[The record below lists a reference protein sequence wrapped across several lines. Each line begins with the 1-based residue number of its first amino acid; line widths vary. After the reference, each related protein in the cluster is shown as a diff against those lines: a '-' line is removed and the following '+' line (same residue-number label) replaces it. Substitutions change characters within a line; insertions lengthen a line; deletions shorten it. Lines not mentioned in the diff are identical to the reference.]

1 MCAGNR
7 SYRPSSRPGA
17 PRRRPDRGARRVV
30 DQLSNNGRHRPLGG
44 GRSVAELTQ
53 KLFAYAKKV
62 GISSTEIEEGAGS
75 VYEAVLDAIVH
86 HEAGL
91 AE

>member
-1 MCAGNR
+1 MLSPKFTPR
-7 SYRPSSRPGA
+7 RPSTPPG
-17 PRRRPDRGARRVV
+17 PRRPRVV

-53 KLFAYAKKV
+53 KLFADAKKV